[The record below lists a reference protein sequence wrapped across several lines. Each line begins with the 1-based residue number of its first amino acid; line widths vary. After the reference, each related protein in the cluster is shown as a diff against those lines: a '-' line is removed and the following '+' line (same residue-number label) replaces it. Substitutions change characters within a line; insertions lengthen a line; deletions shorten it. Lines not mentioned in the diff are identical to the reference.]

1 MVTYPSK
8 KRYDKENI
16 LRVAV
21 GFNRRTE
28 PELVERVEEEENKA
42 AYIRSLV
49 REDVE
54 RRKSEEK

>member
-16 LRVAV
+16 VRVAV

-28 PELVERVEEEENKA
+28 PELVERIEEEENKA
-42 AYIRSLV
+42 GYIRSLV

-54 RRKSEEK
+54 RRKNK

>member
-16 LRVAV
+16 VRVAV

-28 PELVERVEEEENKA
+28 PELVERIEEEENKEG
-42 AYIRSLV
+42 YIRSLV

-54 RRKSEEK
+54 RRKKK